1 MKRLII
7 AGLVLFALVSAAA
20 AKPPQNDEERNAAL
34 QSLKWR
40 DGETLTLP
48 VSSATLQA
56 PAPVKQLAGADA
68 TTLWEALNGLDAPAN
83 TEAALYDPASQT
95 IVFYQKLGDG
105 YVKLDD
111 WNDVDADAML
121 KSVTENTEADNAR
134 RKAAGIAALHVV
146 GWLERPHL
154 DRDNNTVRWSFEAR
168 DEESGPLV
176 NSIALVLGRDGFEKL
191 VWVGPKTGTDTPEL
205 LKIAQAGFAFP
216 AGRRYTDFQ
225 PGDKVA
231 EYGIAGLV
239 AAVLGAKVASKLG
252 LLALVAI
259 FAKKFW
265 FLVFVPLA
273 IGWRWLKRVFTGNR
287 AA

>member
-1 MKRLII
+1 MKRSIL

-20 AKPPQNDEERNAAL
+20 AKPPQNDQERTAAL
-34 QSLKWR
+34 QSLTWR
-40 DGETLTLP
+40 DGEALTLP
-48 VSSATLQA
+48 VSQATLQA
-56 PAPVKQLAGADA
+56 PSPVKQLAGADA
-68 TTLWEALNGLDAPAN
+68 TTLWEALNGLEAPAN
-83 TEAALYDPASQT
+83 TEAALFDPASQT

-121 KSVTENTEADNAR
+121 KSVTDDTEANNDR
-134 RKAAGIAALHVV
+134 RKAAGFSAIHVV
-146 GWLERPHL
+146 GWLERPYL
-154 DRDNNTVRWSFEAR
+154 DRANNTVRWAFEAR
-168 DEESGPLV
+168 DEESGSLV

-191 VWVGPKTGTDTPEL
+191 VWAGPKTGTDTPEL
-205 LKIAQAGFAFP
+205 LKTAQASFAFP
-216 AGRRYTDFQ
+216 AGRGYTDFQ

-239 AAVLGAKVASKLG
+239 AAVLGAKVAGKLG
-252 LLALVAI
+252 LLAVAAV
-259 FAKKFW
+259 FAKKLW

-273 IGWRWLKRVFTGNR
+273 VGWRWLKRVFTGNR